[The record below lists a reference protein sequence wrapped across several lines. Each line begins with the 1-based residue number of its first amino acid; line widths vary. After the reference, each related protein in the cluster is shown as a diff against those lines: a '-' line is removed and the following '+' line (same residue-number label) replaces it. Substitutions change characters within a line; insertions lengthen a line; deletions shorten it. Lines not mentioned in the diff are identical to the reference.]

1 MLRTYRQEMMPLFP
15 FVWISLD
22 ETPEKLFQERP
33 MLYMAIMVVTCQ
45 ENIEVQQ
52 KLAQKYREEIGRRIW
67 TLTEKNL
74 DLLQGI
80 LVFLAWYVFGLK
92 QTIARADI

>member
-1 MLRTYRQEMMPLFP
+1 MLETYRQEMMPLFP

-22 ETPEKLFQERP
+22 ESPEKLFQEQP

-52 KLAQKYREEIGRRIW
+52 ELAQKYREEIGRRIW

-74 DLLQGI
+74 QLLQGI
-80 LVFLAWYVFGLK
+80 LVFLAWYVFRSR
-92 QTIARADI
+92 RALAHTDV

>member
-1 MLRTYRQEMMPLFP
+1 MLETYRQEMMPLFP
-15 FVWISLD
+15 FVWLGLD
-22 ETPEKLFQERP
+22 ETPETLFRERP
-33 MLYMAIMVVTCQ
+33 MLYMAFMVVTCQ

-52 KLAQKYREEIGRRIW
+52 ELAQKYREEIGRRIW

-74 DLLQGI
+74 QLLQGI

-92 QTIARADI
+92 QALSHIDI